1 MLIKKKEKKRKNR
14 KYRKDKEQDND
25 LTNLKTNTNLKKR
38 PNSVLLFGFGTSIA
52 TYTTSPCI
60 QFAKIHRIVLTFN
73 VEESCAGDT

>member
-38 PNSVLLFGFGTSIA
+38 PNSVLLFGFGTS
-52 TYTTSPCI
+52 PCT